1 MGKKRLRMF
10 AGPNGSGK
18 SELIKEL
25 EEREIPLG
33 PVVNADNIAKKLKE
47 SGFIDLSDYKLKNVT
62 QANWDEAIRSM
73 PELISRIN
81 RIGHTPEIQI
91 RENTLVYKT
100 KNLESYDNALIADF
114 LRYMMVEQ
122 EISFSFETVMSHE
135 AKITFLSFVK
145 DKGYTTYLYYIATES
160 PEINVARVEN
170 RVAKGGHDV
179 QKEKIENRYYKS
191 LNLLLDALKT
201 SNRAFLIDNSKKSN
215 FVIFEKKYNGMGY
228 PQVDTM
234 PNWFM
239 EFVYKKLESERN
251 C

>member
-33 PVVNADNIAKKLKE
+33 PLVNADNIAKKLKE
-47 SGFIDLSDYKLKNVT
+47 SGFIDLSDYKLKNIT
-62 QANWDEAIRSM
+62 QANWDEAIKSI
-73 PELISRIN
+73 PELISRIK
-81 RIGHTPEIQI
+81 RIGRIPEVLIK
-91 RENTLVYKT
+91 ENTLVYKT
-100 KNLESYDNALIADF
+100 KHFESYVSALLADF

-122 EISFSFETVMSHE
+122 NISFSFETVMSHE

-145 DKGYTTYLYYIATES
+145 DNEYTTYLYYIATES
-160 PEINVARVEN
+160 PEINIARVEN

-179 QKEKIENRYYKS
+179 QKEKIRSRYYKS
-191 LNLLLDALKT
+191 LELLFDALKT
-201 SNRAFLIDNSKKSN
+201 SDRAFLIDNSKKSN
-215 FVIFEKKYNGMGY
+215 FVILEKKYDGLGY
-228 PQVDTM
+228 PQVETM

-239 EFVYKKLESERN
+239 EFVHKKL
-251 C
+251 